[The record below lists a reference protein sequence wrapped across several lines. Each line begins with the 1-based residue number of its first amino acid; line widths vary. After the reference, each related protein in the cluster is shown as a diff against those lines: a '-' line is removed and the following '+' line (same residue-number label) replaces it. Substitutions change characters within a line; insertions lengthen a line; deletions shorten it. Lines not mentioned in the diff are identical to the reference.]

1 MEGGLMP
8 NYTRNVWTNA
18 PRAVGD
24 IVQVDGKP
32 YKVLE
37 CFHMASPNYY
47 GKRYQ
52 LRVLA
57 V

>member
-1 MEGGLMP
+1 MEGVLMP

-32 YKVLE
+32 YKVLD
-37 CFHMASPNYY
+37 CFHMAAPNYY